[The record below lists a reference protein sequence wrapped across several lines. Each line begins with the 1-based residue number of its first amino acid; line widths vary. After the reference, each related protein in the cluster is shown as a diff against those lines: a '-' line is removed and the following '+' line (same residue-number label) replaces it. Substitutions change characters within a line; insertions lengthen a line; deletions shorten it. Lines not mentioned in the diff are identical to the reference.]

1 MGDNLNMIMIKGE
14 GGLLN
19 DDFKLD
25 SIEGKKSRTFENS
38 VLFIQKIDESYVLF
52 NHFKHFYTEV

>member
-1 MGDNLNMIMIKGE
+1 MIMIKGE

-52 NHFKHFYTEV
+52 NHFKQFLY